1 LAFRLWLDIQ
11 FMTKF
16 TAKQHATRAFIGI
29 TCGFM
34 MAIVSAIVAY
44 RDYTPGKGSKWAWL
58 ILLALPVVTWAC
70 THLARYRGYPS
81 GAAYGLVFVGFFISG
96 VTIVSRSPLV
106 VGFMFICMEA
116 IPVGVLLALPKKSG
130 HFRR

>member
-1 LAFRLWLDIQ
+1 MDSE

-44 RDYTPGKGSKWAWL
+44 RDYTPGKGNKWAWL

-81 GAAYGLVFVGFFISG
+81 GAAYGLVVAGFIISG
-96 VTIVSRSPLV
+96 FTIVSRSPLD
-106 VGFMFICMEA
+106 VGFIKLTWGRQVRENPLHLTPCE
-116 IPVGVLLALPKKSG
+116 
-130 HFRR
+130 

>member
-1 LAFRLWLDIQ
+1 MDSE

-44 RDYTPGKGSKWAWL
+44 RDYTPGKGNKWAWL

-81 GAAYGLVFVGFFISG
+81 GAAYGLVVAGFIISG
-96 VTIVSRSPLV
+96 FTIVSRSPLD
-106 VGFMFICMEA
+106 VGFIKLTWGRQVRENPLHLTPCDYN
-116 IPVGVLLALPKKSG
+116 
-130 HFRR
+130 